1 MPEHEAFAAIAQA
14 VYIARD
20 ELSLSTAAALHGLI
34 YGNERI
40 TDISPTDGDYDAD
53 GDWY

>member
-14 VYIARD
+14 VYIARE
-20 ELSLSTAAALHGLI
+20 ELSRSTAAALHGLI
-34 YGNERI
+34 YSNERI

-53 GDWY
+53 RDWC